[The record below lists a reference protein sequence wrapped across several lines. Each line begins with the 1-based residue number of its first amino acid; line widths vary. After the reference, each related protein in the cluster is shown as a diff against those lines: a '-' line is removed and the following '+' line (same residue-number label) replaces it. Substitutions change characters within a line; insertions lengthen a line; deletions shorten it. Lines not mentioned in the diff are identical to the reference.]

1 MKVLFETDQ
10 GPLEGFSSASFQI
23 VLNDVGVGELEADPT
38 IEPFGTLA
46 DGGTVR
52 CLVDGQERLRWQVEE
67 QDRTDDDHAVVR
79 LSGRG
84 PAARLEGAVVLPEG
98 YPNHTVRQRQLAGAP
113 LDIFQVLFDEAQA
126 RGRLSG
132 LQLDLAGGWQSTFDV
147 ELEPGVDL
155 AQLLSEMAEVEPA
168 EWLMTSN
175 TLQVA
180 RELGTDRPDVVLWVG
195 RHQLSRGRRTSTRR
209 QRGTVYVES
218 STGVSEAGD
227 GGAEI
232 WVESEDFADGTS
244 RAAVA
249 QRLAESLSEPQVEV
263 EVQVDEECGLFDTF
277 DVGDTVT
284 LDLGGEHREPVRVV
298 GATVQVDQDGH
309 VHLELTLVSA
319 AELRTRR
326 IERAI
331 EAKADVKLAA
341 SVSLQRRHGLVRAD
355 RIETGSLQADAEI
368 RSSDFVAGQ
377 EGWRISG
384 NGDVEFDRGTFRGD
398 LEAAGGTFSGS
409 LEAVDGTFTG
419 EITASQITTG
429 TLDAVRIPNLSADK
443 ITSGTFSA
451 VRIPNLSADKIT
463 SGTFSA
469 VRIPNLSADKITTGT
484 LSGVTVEGGSTTLN
498 SDGITITAGTGISE
512 RIRWT
517 QFGSTR
523 ADIYTTSQGALFI
536 EPEGDFVAD
545 CRSAVLDASRFA
557 LIDGADGV
565 EIRQGGSLVM
575 KTFEGSSGIVGEFP
589 GTLTNTGHGTTASSA
604 NVVLF
609 SSSGRFARSTSLA
622 ADKTDVEDV
631 ELAYA
636 ERVLDLRPVFF
647 RSAADLDRREWTHYG
662 LIAEEVDQVEPRLA
676 WRDPESGELAGV
688 QYDRVPVLL
697 LSVVQRLVK
706 RVEALEAER

>member
-249 QRLAESLSEPQVEV
+249 QRLAEALAEPQVEV

-277 DVGDTVT
+277 DVGDTVR
-284 LDLGGEHREPVRVV
+284 LDLGGEQREPVRVV

-355 RIETGSLQADAEI
+355 RIETGSLQVDTDI
-368 RSSDFVAGQ
+368 TSSDFVAGQ

-409 LEAVDGTFTG
+409 LQAVDGTFTG
-419 EITASQITTG
+419 EITAQQITTG
-429 TLDAVRIPNLSADK
+429 TLDPVRIPNLA
-443 ITSGTFSA
+443 A
-451 VRIPNLSADKIT
+451 E
-463 SGTFSA
+463 
-469 VRIPNLSADKITTGT
+469 KITTGT
-484 LSGVTVEGGSTTLN
+484 LDPVRIPNLAAEKITTGTLTGVTVIGGSATLDSN
-498 SDGITITAGTGISE
+498 GITIAAGTGVSE

-517 QFGSTR
+517 RFGQ
-523 ADIYTTSQGALFI
+523 AYGDIYTNLQGHLTV
-536 EPEGDFVAD
+536 EPLGDFVVDSRDVA
-545 CRSAVLDASRFA
+545 LDASRFVVVA
-557 LIDGADGV
+557 GNSEVSILQGSTVVARTRIGGGGQGV
-565 EIRQGGSLVM
+565 LDA
-575 KTFEGSSGIVGEFP
+575 P
-589 GTLTNTGHGTTASSA
+589 GDITITGHGATASDPNA
-604 NVVLF
+604 VIF
-609 SSSGRFARSTSLA
+609 STSGRIARSTSMA
-622 ADKTDVEDV
+622 ADKVDVEPVDPS
-631 ELAYA
+631 YA
-636 ERVLDLRPVFF
+636 DRVLDLRPVWY
-647 RSAADLDRREWTHYG
+647 RSTASLDREDWSHYG
-662 LIAEEVDQVEPRLA
+662 LVAEDVDAVDPRLA
-676 WRDPESGELAGV
+676 IRDPESGELAGV
-688 QYDRVPVLL
+688 AYGRVGVLL
-697 LSVVQRLVK
+697 LDVVRRLAD
-706 RVEALEAER
+706 RVDDLEREGVSDG